1 MRKDFSSENII
12 MIYCIMIIRTLSG
25 GDILKKTVFL
35 LLLAV
40 IMLFFASCA
49 QTPDMMGLLSYQSA
63 DFSAV
68 LRADDGRE
76 YTVGRSGGKTE
87 VSVGGAVYVPTE
99 NGATLMLCGMKT
111 ELATLPPSIVTAIA
125 VFSFD
130 TESTWKIE
138 RSTVGGADVYICRS
152 EEGSVYIEAGS
163 LLPCRA
169 EKDGKIFDIT
179 SFEVIKK
186 APAE

>member
-1 MRKDFSSENII
+1 
-12 MIYCIMIIRTLSG
+12 MIYCIMIIRTLPG

-49 QTPDMMGLLSYQSA
+49 QTPDMMELLSYQSV

-111 ELATLPPSIVTAIA
+111 ELASLPPSIATAIA
-125 VFSFD
+125 VFRLIPKAHGKSNGRPSAGRTF
-130 TESTWKIE
+130 IYAA
-138 RSTVGGADVYICRS
+138 RRR
-152 EEGSVYIEAGS
+152 EAFIS
-163 LLPCRA
+163 KAARFCRA
-169 EKDGKIFDIT
+169 ARKRTEKYSI
-179 SFEVIKK
+179 
-186 APAE
+186 

>member
-1 MRKDFSSENII
+1 M
-12 MIYCIMIIRTLSG
+12 
-25 GDILKKTVFL
+25 KKVAVL

-49 QTPDMMGLLSYQSA
+49 QTSDMKGLLSYQSA

-68 LRADDGRE
+68 LRAEDGRE
-76 YTVGRSGGKTE
+76 YAFSRSEGKTE
-87 VSVGGAVYVPTE
+87 ISIGDAVYVPTE
-99 NGATLMLCGMKT
+99 NGVTLTVCGMKT
-111 ELATLPPSIVTAIA
+111 ELASLPPAIGAVAA
-125 VFSFD
+125 VFAFEPD
-130 TESTWKIE
+130 WVWKIE

-169 EKDGKIFDIT
+169 EKDGKIFDIK

>member
-1 MRKDFSSENII
+1 
-12 MIYCIMIIRTLSG
+12 MIYCIMISRTLPG
-25 GDILKKTVFL
+25 GDILKKTAFL

-40 IMLFFASCA
+40 IMLFSASCA
-49 QTPDMMGLLSYQSA
+49 QAPDMMGLLSYQNA

-76 YTVGRSGGKTE
+76 YTVGKSGGETE

-99 NGATLMLCGMKT
+99 NGATLTLCGLRT
-111 ELATLPPSIVTAIA
+111 ELLALPPAIGVAIA

-152 EEGSVYIEAGS
+152 DEGSVYIDAGS
-163 LLPCRA
+163 LFPCRA

>member
-1 MRKDFSSENII
+1 M
-12 MIYCIMIIRTLSG
+12 
-25 GDILKKTVFL
+25 KKVAVL

-49 QTPDMMGLLSYQSA
+49 QTSDMKGLLSYQSA

-68 LRADDGRE
+68 LRAEDGRE
-76 YTVGRSGGKTE
+76 YAFSRSEGKTE
-87 VSVGGAVYVPTE
+87 ISIGDAVYVPTE
-99 NGATLMLCGMKT
+99 NGVTLTVCKMKT
-111 ELATLPPSIVTAIA
+111 ELASLPPAIGAVDA
-125 VFSFD
+125 VFAFEPD
-130 TESTWKIE
+130 WVWKIE

-152 EEGSVYIEAGS
+152 EDGSVYIEAGS

-169 EKDGKIFDIT
+169 EKDGKIFDIK